1 MGGGFLR
8 GDGGFGGN
16 LIGWLGDE
24 GGASCGGGGVQPREC
39 VCAAGATARRR
50 IDAAG
55 FGSSKIDLGLERHT
69 GREGRVGEVW
79 QWKRYFGLRNA
90 MRGF

>member
-1 MGGGFLR
+1 MKGGHRAVVGVCSQGNACARLALR
-8 GDGGFGGN
+8 
-16 LIGWLGDE
+16 
-24 GGASCGGGGVQPREC
+24 
-39 VCAAGATARRR
+39 ARRR

-79 QWKRYFGLRNA
+79 QWKRDFGLRIA
-90 MRGF
+90 RRGF